1 MSVEIGKWWLSKAQ
15 PSLARINAEE
25 TSSSSSSAGASR
37 ATRPHSDPTTHL
49 RTEEVRHAARSIDRD
64 TEAEA
69 RLHTQE
75 YVEARGILLP
85 AIEYLRRAVEEADS
99 QGSTNGS
106 LLVTVR
112 VASRSA
118 SLRVWWSDLLLEA
131 AEAYMSLGN
140 VSYAR
145 TNTDYFKQAIMYL
158 RRASDIPGFPL
169 PAHLQRYGTNPK
181 GQLSEWQLT
190 RRQISGRLRTLC
202 GLIR

>member
-1 MSVEIGKWWLSKAQ
+1 MLVEIGKWWLSKAQ

-25 TSSSSSSAGASR
+25 TSSSSSSAGAPR
-37 ATRPHSDPTTHL
+37 PARPHSDPSTHI
-49 RTEEVRHAARSIDRD
+49 RTEEVRRASRSTDRD
-64 TEAEA
+64 AEAET

-99 QGSTNGS
+99 QETMNGS
-106 LLVTVR
+106 LLVTVCL
-112 VASRSA
+112 ASHAA

-145 TNTDYFKQAIMYL
+145 TNTDYFRQAIVYL
-158 RRASDIPGFPL
+158 RRASSIPGFPL
-169 PAHLQRYGTNPK
+169 PAHLQRYGTK
-181 GQLSEWQLT
+181 SQSQ
-190 RRQISGRLRTLC
+190 TL
-202 GLIR
+202 